1 MLNKALL
8 NRMIPNKLILMV
20 IVVFSASILLHVQL
34 TAVEVKKKE
43 IVNFNDFQ
51 QGEFK
56 GTSLDGKG
64 RLFIGPQIKVLP
76 PVGREYYLALD
87 TASNGDIYVGTG
99 HKASVFRI
107 SSAPAAGPDGKNKP
121 PIPVEIFRSEE
132 LDIYGLVVKDNGNVF
147 AATSPDGKIYKIT
160 GSGQNAKSGTFFN
173 PSEKFIWDLQE
184 DIAGNLIAAVG
195 NSGGVYRIDKKGDG
209 VKIFSPEDNHIIS
222 LYITRANAILAGSG
236 DRGILYRI
244 DDRKAR
250 VLFDTPFEEIRG
262 ICEDKDG
269 NIYFSATKGIYTRRA
284 VSRTTTE
291 ANKTKKKKI
300 RDEEPR
306 INEKS
311 ILYRFN
317 TNGVVEPV
325 WSSLTEYIYTVVY
338 DAKSNSVLIGT
349 GNAGRVYRV
358 QKDQDYAIVY
368 ESDSAQIFK
377 ISARTGG
384 FSLATNNTAAVVNID
399 NTLNS
404 KGTYYSDIHDLQI
417 QSKLGRLYWEARTPG
432 QTGISVAVR
441 TGNSNV
447 PDNTWS
453 QWSAPFTDGRNADI
467 NVINCRYFQLKVT
480 LNSLNASDTP
490 YLESLKVYYIQTNLP
505 PRLQRIKVKI
515 PAPRLIKTGGQMK
528 KIKKKNMLSVSWDA
542 KDPNKD
548 RLKYNVFIKKT
559 SDKNWI
565 LIKKDVTG
573 AKFDLNT
580 SLYDDGK
587 YTMRIKADD
596 ALANPPSAAR
606 SHWLESNPFLI
617 DSTAPVVANFALTG
631 KRMTFAVSDATSI
644 ISDVSFSLD
653 GKLWFPVFPADML
666 NDSGS
671 ESFDFNLPERPVNKL
686 VFIKV
691 TDEFDNSK
699 VFQKEF

>member
-1 MLNKALL
+1 M
-8 NRMIPNKLILMV
+8 PNKLTLILG
-20 IVVFSASILLHVQL
+20 ITLLIILSQVHMN
-34 TAVEVKKKE
+34 AVEVKK
-43 IVNFNDFQ
+43 IDIIDFNDFQ

-76 PVGREYYLALD
+76 PVGREYYLSLD
-87 TASNGDIYVGTG
+87 TAANNDIYIGTG

-107 SSAPAAGPDGKNKP
+107 SSTAKPA
-121 PIPVEIFRSEE
+121 EIFRSEE
-132 LDIYGLVVKDNGNVF
+132 LDVYGLVVNDSGDVF
-147 AATSPDGKIYKIT
+147 AATSPDGKIYKI
-160 GSGQNAKSGTFFN
+160 SGTGENIKTASFFD
-173 PSEKFIWDLQE
+173 PGEKFIWDLKA

-195 NSGGVYRIDKKGDG
+195 NAGGVYRIDKKGDG
-209 VKIFSPEDNHIIS
+209 IKIFTPEDNHIIS
-222 LYITRANAILAGSG
+222 LYITRSNAILAGSG

-250 VLFDTPFEEIRG
+250 VLFDSPFEEVRG

-269 NIYFSATKGIYTRRA
+269 NIYFSATKGIYTRRTE
-284 VSRTTTE
+284 SRTSTE
-291 ANKTKKKKI
+291 PDKTVKKKE
-300 RDEEPR
+300 REEEPR
-306 INEKS
+306 VNEKS

-317 TNGVVEPV
+317 TSGIVEPV
-325 WSSLTEYIYTVVY
+325 WSSLTEYIYTVAY
-338 DAKSNSVLIGT
+338 DAKTDSVLIGT
-349 GNAGRVYRV
+349 GNGGRVYRID
-358 QKDQDYAIVY
+358 KDQDYSIVY

-377 ISARTGG
+377 IAARTGG
-384 FSLATNNTAAVVNID
+384 FSLVTNNTAAIVNIED
-399 NTLNS
+399 TLNS
-404 KGTYYSDIHDLQI
+404 NGTYYSDIYDLQI

-432 QTGISVAVR
+432 QTGVRISVR

-467 NVINCRYFQLKVT
+467 NVANCRYFQLKVT

-490 YLESLKVYYIQTNLP
+490 YLESLKVYYIQSNLP
-505 PRLQRIKVKI
+505 PRLERIKVKK
-515 PAPRLIKTGGQMK
+515 PAPRLVKSGSEIK
-528 KIKKKNMLSVSWDA
+528 KIKRKNVLSVTWDA

-548 RLKYNVFIKKT
+548 KLKYNVFIKKT
-559 SDKNWI
+559 SDKQWI
-565 LIKKDVTG
+565 QVKKDATA

-580 SLYDDGK
+580 SLYEDGK
-587 YTMRIKADD
+587 YTLRIDADD

-606 SHWLESNPFLI
+606 SHSLESTPFLI

-631 KRMTFAVSDATSI
+631 KTMTFSVTDQTSI
-644 ISDVSFSLD
+644 IADVSYSLD
-653 GKLWFPVFPADML
+653 GKLWFPVFPVDML

-691 TDEFDNSK
+691 TDEFENSK